1 MQLQKSILICVT
13 AAALFFS
20 NCGIK
25 KKSNDEHTISDKDNP
40 ISALKKLG
48 DNAEKVKEEMDESQ
62 KIQEDRKKR
71 GDTLAMNY
79 KELQKYLPESIEGY
93 EKDGEPGGQSV
104 NMAGMS
110 YSTAT
115 QKFKKGE
122 DHIEVTV
129 TDYNQSYGTFQGLFS
144 YAGMFSVE
152 SDEEKTTKYNT
163 GVEHTIAIES
173 YKKKDKDATITA
185 GAGYRFWI
193 EVKGNNQAD
202 AEFLKKVVAGMK
214 LKELAGM

>member
-1 MQLQKSILICVT
+1 MQLQKSILICIT
-13 AAALFFS
+13 AIALVFS
-20 NCGIK
+20 SCGIK
-25 KKSNDEHTISDKDNP
+25 KRGEDQNTITDKDNP
-40 ISALKKLG
+40 LSALKKLS
-48 DNAEKVKEEMDESQ
+48 DNAEKVKEDMDDSQ
-62 KIQEDRKKR
+62 KMQEDRKKR

-79 KELQKYLPESIEGY
+79 KELQKYLPETIAGY

-110 YSTAT
+110 YSTAS
-115 QKFKKGE
+115 QKFKKE
-122 DHIEVTV
+122 ADYIEVTV
-129 TDYNQSYGTFQGLFS
+129 TDYNQAYGTFQGLFS

-163 GVEHTIAIES
+163 GVEHTLAIES

-193 EVKGNNQAD
+193 EVKGNNQPD
-202 AEFLKKVVAGMK
+202 AEFLKKVLAGMK